1 MAMEDIFEFHESGNK
16 SSNLGVISLTA
27 NFEFWY
33 RTYKQM
39 GFVNIFKDMIYIYVC
54 MYTSLLFC
62 ILLFCSVDVNSQHLL
77 FLLYVT

>member
-1 MAMEDIFEFHESGNK
+1 MGGTFESSESRNK
-16 SSNLGVISLTA
+16 SSHLGVIALTA
-27 NFEFWY
+27 NSEFWY

-39 GFVNIFKDMIYIYVC
+39 GFVNVLKGMTYMYVC

-62 ILLFCSVDVNSQHLL
+62 ILLFCSVDVNSQRLFL